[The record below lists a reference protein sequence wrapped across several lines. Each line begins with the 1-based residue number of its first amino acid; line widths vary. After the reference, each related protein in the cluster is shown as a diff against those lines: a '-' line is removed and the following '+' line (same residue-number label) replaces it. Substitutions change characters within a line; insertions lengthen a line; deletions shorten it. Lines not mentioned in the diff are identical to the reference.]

1 MSEEKFNELNN
12 ILKKVNFLTTLLSKD
27 LKFKEVFKYITY
39 LNEKLDHITM
49 HKTKGSS
56 IESVLVVLDEYFWSS
71 EYNFKS
77 IYDGTSIDDLRRIK
91 SQKIVLRSMFQS
103 KKKLALCS
111 YSRERIR
118 KNVSGKV
125 PICPVK
131 VMYM

>member
-56 IESVLVVLDEYFWSS
+56 IESV
-71 EYNFKS
+71 
-77 IYDGTSIDDLRRIK
+77 
-91 SQKIVLRSMFQS
+91 
-103 KKKLALCS
+103 
-111 YSRERIR
+111 
-118 KNVSGKV
+118 
-125 PICPVK
+125 
-131 VMYM
+131 